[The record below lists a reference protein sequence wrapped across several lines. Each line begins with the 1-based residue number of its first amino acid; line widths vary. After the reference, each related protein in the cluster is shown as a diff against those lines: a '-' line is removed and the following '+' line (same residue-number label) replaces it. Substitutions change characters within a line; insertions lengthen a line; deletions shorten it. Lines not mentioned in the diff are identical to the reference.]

1 MDINTVFIGLYTLL
15 RYFGKYKKKYIFTDA
30 HISALGGHY
39 QNAKM
44 VITLRITLQ
53 ADPRYQPGIK
63 IRFSN
68 ARQTVRYYQIFT
80 GHFKNPSDIMFGNP
94 VNS

>member
-63 IRFSN
+63 ITDF
-68 ARQTVRYYQIFT
+68 QMPD
-80 GHFKNPSDIMFGNP
+80 KPSDTIKYLLDILKIHQTSCL
-94 VNS
+94 VIL